1 MPETARG
8 AHAILEGLTRAQRE
22 AVTHLAGPL
31 LIIAGA
37 GTGKTTVITRR
48 IAHLIATRQARPSEV
63 LALTFTDKAAAEME
77 ERVDQLVPYGYA
89 DVQIATFHA
98 FGDRLIKE
106 NALELGLTPDFR
118 VLTRAEQ
125 VIFVRDHLFEFPL
138 KHFRPLGD
146 PTRHIQA
153 MITLFSRLKD
163 EDVGADEY
171 LTHAD
176 TLRAAAA
183 DDAERLEAE
192 EQGELARTYAQYQ
205 TLMARLGQI
214 DFGENKVQEALP
226 KMDQTAD
233 LPIRWHLVG
242 HLQSNKAKK
251 AGRFDVVHSVDSA
264 ALMSRLDE
272 AAQAARKIV
281 ELLVQVDLAGEAT
294 KHGAREDD
302 VAGLFDAAR
311 PLAGIRLVGL
321 MLLPPAVEEPEQVRP
336 FFRRLRDVREQ
347 LLTRG
352 IPASALNELSMG
364 MSHDFEV
371 AVEEGATL
379 VRVGTAIFGGR
390 SVR

>member
-1 MPETARG
+1 VIDSSELR
-8 AHAILEGLTRAQRE
+8 TRLDDVRA
-22 AVTHLAGPL
+22 
-31 LIIAGA
+31 
-37 GTGKTTVITRR
+37 R
-48 IAHLIATRQARPSEV
+48 IARAAGRVGRDPASIRLVAVSK
-63 LALTFTDKAAAEME
+63 TFPAE
-77 ERVDQLVPYGYA
+77 
-89 DVQIATFHA
+89 
-98 FGDRLIKE
+98 
-106 NALELGLTPDFR
+106 
-118 VLTRAEQ
+118 
-125 VIFVRDHLFEFPL
+125 FV
-138 KHFRPLGD
+138 
-146 PTRHIQA
+146 
-153 MITLFSRLKD
+153 
-163 EDVGADEY
+163 
-171 LTHAD
+171 
-176 TLRAAAA
+176 RAAA
-183 DDAERLEAE
+183 D
-192 EQGELARTYAQYQ
+192 
-205 TLMARLGQI
+205 LGQI